1 MGPRNEASLCGYV
14 TGNPKLIPKK
24 AGGVFV
30 GSFQIKSQPNR
41 KYKPLYIPCMC
52 FNDELAIHIAEN
64 YKQGSWIQ
72 VTNGTIT
79 PDTHPKAQPNSIALV
94 IWDIKAKRH
103 VLNFRVTDDDYNV
116 IRKAKPRGILMAEF
130 LRDTVLSKAQEMT

>member
-94 IWDIKAKRH
+94 IWDIEDETLDPAIRERQ
-103 VLNFRVTDDDYNV
+103 NTQDDGTGEEY
-116 IRKAKPRGILMAEF
+116 IAY
-130 LRDTVLSKAQEMT
+130 